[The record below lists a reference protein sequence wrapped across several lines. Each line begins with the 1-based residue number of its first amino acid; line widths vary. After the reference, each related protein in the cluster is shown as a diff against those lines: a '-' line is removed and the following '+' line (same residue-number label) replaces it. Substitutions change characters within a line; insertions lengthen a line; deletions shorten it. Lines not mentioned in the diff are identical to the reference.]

1 MRVRRLKNNNNDKM
15 NWREDN
21 SRAEFKTFQKLQSR
35 LMRPVKAESHISGT
49 GEGIEESTQ
58 IVSHF
63 ALRSTRKVRNENH
76 DAPEDGRAS
85 GVELG
90 ELVKSCI

>member
-1 MRVRRLKNNNNDKM
+1 
-15 NWREDN
+15 
-21 SRAEFKTFQKLQSR
+21 
-35 LMRPVKAESHISGT
+35 MRPVKAESHISGT
-49 GEGIEESTQ
+49 GEGIEENTQ
-58 IVSHF
+58 IVSRF
-63 ALRSTRKVRNENH
+63 AQRSTRKVRNEKH